1 MKRGLVPHPGTQ
13 PTPIDPQALWR
24 RHRRLVR
31 LGQALLLVG
40 VLVGLVHMLLHVA
53 GSPSGWTD
61 LAVGYPTAALLA
73 LAGAMLAG
81 RAEPGRRRS

>member
-1 MKRGLVPHPGTQ
+1 MKRGLVPQPGPQ
-13 PTPIDPQALWR
+13 PTPEDPQALWR

-31 LGQALLLVG
+31 LGQALMLVG

-53 GSPSGWTD
+53 GSPSGWSD
-61 LAVGYPTAALLA
+61 LTVGYPTAGLLV

-81 RAEPGRRRS
+81 RAEPGRRHS